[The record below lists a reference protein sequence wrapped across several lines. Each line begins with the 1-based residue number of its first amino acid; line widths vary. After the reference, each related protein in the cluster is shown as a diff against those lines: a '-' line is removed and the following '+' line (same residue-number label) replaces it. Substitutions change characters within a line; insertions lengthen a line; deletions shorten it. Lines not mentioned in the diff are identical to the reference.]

1 MEFRVLGPLE
11 VTDGG
16 RVVPVNGSK
25 QRAVLALLLLNAGRV
40 VSSDRLLDE
49 LWGDE
54 PPESGATALQ
64 VRVSQLRKALGDGG
78 SAIKTRPPGY
88 VIELRP
94 EQLDLYAAAAEPAQ
108 AAACLREAL
117 GLWRGQPL
125 ADFTYEAFAQGAI
138 GRLEELR
145 LGAIERRVGGGVGV
159 GRQGGPVAA

>member
-78 SAIKTRPPGY
+78 SAVKTRPPGY

-94 EQLDLYAAAAEPAQ
+94 EQLDLYAFERLRPPAGR
-108 AAACLREAL
+108 A
-117 GLWRGQPL
+117 
-125 ADFTYEAFAQGAI
+125 GA
-138 GRLEELR
+138 
-145 LGAIERRVGGGVGV
+145 GGGGA
-159 GRQGGPVAA
+159 RFWGG

>member
-1 MEFRVLGPLE
+1 MEFRLLGPLE
-11 VTDGG
+11 VLDGG
-16 RVVPVNGSK
+16 RVLPVNGTK
-25 QRAVLALLLLNAGRV
+25 QRALLALLLLNAGRV

-94 EQLDLYAAAAEPAQ
+94 EQLDLYAFERLVQQAAGAERAQ

-145 LGAIERRVGGGVGV
+145 LGGVARRVG
-159 GRQGGPVAA
+159 VALR